1 MNVCDSLIISRT
13 QHRGGGNIHT
23 LRLHEF
29 GYAAGRVEFPV
40 VSAMKLIYFLC
51 TTKIKNM
58 RVLLCT
64 ENKTMH
70 FAWYET
76 IEHQLNNDMYKHFF
90 KRVIDFTIALIAL
103 LVIWPILLVI
113 YIWLTIANKG
123 AGAFFF
129 QERPGLHG
137 KIFKVI
143 KFKTM
148 TDERDAEGNL
158 LPDAER
164 LTKVG
169 RFVRST
175 SIDEL
180 PQLINVLKGDMALI
194 GPRPL
199 LVQYLPL
206 YNKEQARRHEVRP
219 GISGWAQCHGRNAIS
234 WTEKFKL
241 DVWYVDHCTLLTDLK
256 VIFITIKKVLVR
268 ADINTTTGQSATM
281 DYFNGYN

>member
-1 MNVCDSLIISRT
+1 
-13 QHRGGGNIHT
+13 
-23 LRLHEF
+23 
-29 GYAAGRVEFPV
+29 
-40 VSAMKLIYFLC
+40 
-51 TTKIKNM
+51 
-58 RVLLCT
+58 
-64 ENKTMH
+64 
-70 FAWYET
+70 
-76 IEHQLNNDMYKHFF
+76 MYKHFF
-90 KRVIDFTIALIAL
+90 KRFLDFGIALIAL
-103 LVIWPILLVI
+103 ICISPILIVVT
-113 YIWLTIANKG
+113 IWLHFANKG

-129 QERPGLHG
+129 QERPGKDA

-148 TDERDAEGNL
+148 TDERDADGNL
-158 LPDAER
+158 LPDADR

-169 RFVRST
+169 KFVRST

-206 YNKEQARRHEVRP
+206 YSKEQARRHEVRP

-241 DVWYVDHCTLLTDLK
+241 DVWYVDHVSLLTDLK
-256 VIFITIKKVLVR
+256 VIFITIKKVVFKE
-268 ADINTTTGQSATM
+268 DINQVGGEWATM
-281 DYFNGYN
+281 DPFNGHN